1 MFDDFELESANLSK
15 SDFVQIQQNPKNR
28 LNLKNSKKVLEKF
41 QSDTIAFHQNSSV
54 LPNTVL
60 PEKMILD
67 R

>member
-41 QSDTIAFHQNSSV
+41 QSDTIAFHQKWFR
-54 LPNTVL
+54 TKYRL
-60 PEKMILD
+60 PENVIFYQ
-67 R
+67 